1 MIFGVSFF
9 IPVMCIVYVCSVL
22 TSSKITSLKMLV
34 ILFLNHV
41 NCTSHLDKV
50 SYPLVVLYGMIV
62 MLMVSSV
69 SLFFFAD
76 RVPMFVFATWIN

>member
-1 MIFGVSFF
+1 
-9 IPVMCIVYVCSVL
+9 MCTVYVCSVL

-41 NCTSHLDKV
+41 YYTSHLDKV

-69 SLFFFAD
+69 SLFLFSVD